1 MRSPLSGAE
10 VWNGYWVEGCSRTF
24 ASDVWWRLVS
34 LSGEVLASGFTMGD
48 AADGPAP
55 FYFVVEYEVDRRQ
68 EAHLEVYA
76 MQVDGGGLLQPPAV
90 VPLVLEADE

>member
-34 LSGEVLASGFTMGD
+34 LTGEVLASGFTMGE
-48 AADGPAP
+48 AAYGPAP
-55 FYFVVEYEVDRRQ
+55 FVFALEYEAAERQ
-68 EAHLEVYA
+68 PTREVYEVHA
-76 MQVDGGGLLQPPAV
+76 SEGEDLPQPLVV